1 MKNKPL
7 RTSMRM
13 ALALGILLPLAET
26 VRRIHEVL
34 AFENFFHW
42 FDDYTLGA
50 VLLLAAFLVWKQKSN
65 AQLYLIA
72 AWGIAAGALTGSLY
86 GQFDGY
92 FKSMP
97 DAGVFSS
104 GFVLIA
110 KALIL
115 FYILIGLQQ
124 SIQSTNTNQ
133 ST

>member
-1 MKNKPL
+1 MENKHL

-13 ALALGILLPLAET
+13 AIAFGILLPLAET

-34 AFENFFHW
+34 AFENFFRW

-50 VLLLAAFLVWKQKSN
+50 VLLCAAFLVWKQKQN
-65 AQLYLIA
+65 ATLYLIA
-72 AWGIAAGALTGSLY
+72 AWGTAAGGLTGSLY

-92 FKSMP
+92 FKSIP
-97 DAGVFSS
+97 DAGIFSS

-115 FYILIGLQQ
+115 FYILIGLQK
-124 SIQSTNTNQ
+124 SIQSTNTN
-133 ST
+133 